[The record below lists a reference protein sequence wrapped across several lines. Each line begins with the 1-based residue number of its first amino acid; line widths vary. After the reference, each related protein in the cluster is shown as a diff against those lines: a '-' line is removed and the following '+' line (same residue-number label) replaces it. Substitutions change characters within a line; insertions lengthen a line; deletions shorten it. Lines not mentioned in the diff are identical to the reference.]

1 MNYLVHL
8 YLAGEDPELQLGGL
22 MGDFVKGPI
31 PDSYPERISLGLH
44 LHRRIDS
51 LSQYSAHTRKSRQ
64 KLDQRYGHGRGIIVD
79 IFYDHFL
86 AANWE
91 AFHHSPLSRYTRQ
104 TYALLQE
111 NFTDLPPGLQR
122 IVPRMIEYDWLYS
135 YQHPEVVGK
144 ALHRIAQR
152 LSRPLP
158 LEEATAELDQHKTSF
173 RQDFEAFISEAKVFS
188 CQETGKDLYRKLEP

>member
-31 PDSYPERISLGLH
+31 PGHYPETISLGLH

-51 LSQYSAHTRKSRQ
+51 LAQSSPHTRNSRL
-64 KLDQRYGHGRGIIVD
+64 KLDQKYGHGRGIIVD

-91 AFHHSPLSRYTRQ
+91 DFHHSPLSTYTRQ
-104 TYALLQE
+104 TYSFLEDRFA
-111 NFTDLPPGLQR
+111 TLPPGLQK
-122 IVPRMIEYDWLYS
+122 IVPRMIEQDWLSS
-135 YQHPEVVGK
+135 YQHPEIVGR
-144 ALHRIAQR
+144 ALLRIAQR

-158 LEEATAELDQHKTSF
+158 LEEATAELNLHQASF
-173 RQDFEAFISEAKVFS
+173 MQDFQAFITEAKDFS
-188 CQETGKDLYRKLEP
+188 RQEAGRELY